1 MFILL
6 LFLCSFSWQNVLA
19 QTESWS
25 PKSGD
30 QVGIDS
36 KPTNSIWMRLT
47 GGWKYE
53 NSVLKPTVAA
63 TATAS
68 RLTSGDY
75 VLILPSKDGTF
86 TYKGIKSLSGGKGD
100 GNKYFVVQS
109 ETNGVFNVSRS
120 DATVLLDDSLVSYV
134 NYVSVDKKFGY
145 NVRSTSGPTEFT
157 VTLPVKAGTY
167 YCLFFSDKFTNYNF
181 TGFSFTP
188 AGSSEQTGST
198 TIATTNTSSTEG
210 GTTWD
215 FSQSN
220 SAWTQSRNLMNA
232 ASGEWGHYY
241 VASGDNTGDSYW
253 SLTTLSK
260 TEFSL
265 PIVKGL
271 QFTTSGTDDLWLDYY
286 QQHLWIKEKDAITI
300 PGLKKGQKVV
310 FNMKYGELHASSNID
325 ASDMTYRML
334 ADGEATF
341 TVTSNGGAFISSIS
355 VEDPSTVAGKQW
367 DFTFWSDATITGLAA
382 DQSEYWK
389 KTNRYFENAVVFS
402 NKTFNYTEIKDL
414 KFTTS
419 NTQDLRINYVD
430 GYIYMN
436 STNDYITIPNL
447 KAGQTLT
454 IVTESSNAND
464 ARGIDVT
471 SGNATRVG
479 GEETSTEKISNIF
492 RVNAD
497 GDVTFHSSKGAI
509 RVYSI
514 ATESSKTQ
522 TTMTL
527 KMGKNDVTNI
537 PIWLNTLDNAN
548 IYPIEGKVSNG
559 SSNITY
565 TSSNENILVV
575 DDTGKIDFYPQNVT
589 AGDVVT
595 ITAYYAGDATHA
607 ASSAY
612 VTIVFQ
618 IKPKLTFS
626 STELTGVM
634 GTGFKE
640 PILTISP
647 AGLKATYSSSDT
659 SVATVEA
666 STGEVTML
674 KPGTVTITA
683 TFNGEGNY
691 LSNSASYNLTVV
703 AQQTSANPAKWA
715 ITKENNA
722 NRFTFTSTGDVVG
735 GLEVHDV
742 PGVVVTFGAVGTQW
756 KVNDYDGAKGFNY
769 KDGNTGIQISASCVD
784 ANGKALPVSL
794 NSDGL
799 PTGGSYMVFKPIVNG
814 LLEVDARYFQ
824 RQKFVIVNRD
834 TKEVVNYYIS
844 SDGAESGNQ
853 TFYTPLK
860 AGQRY
865 YFYNAGSS
873 TDKWALNIHGFKFIP
888 VFLQSVGSN
897 MWPSE
902 GASIK
907 GVEVYN
913 NAQNTPR
920 LMEGTHDDVRYYTRS
935 ENMSVGFT
943 SGDITFKN
951 DGYGLIYGVITH
963 KADDGTEYKSETTA
977 QITYS
982 KSSFKFMQ
990 ESATVSLNEKDL
1002 FVEPKL
1008 NYNVEGVT
1016 YTSKDPDV
1024 ATVDASTG
1032 DVTPVK
1038 VGTTTIT
1045 ADPNGNPYFTGT
1057 VSYTLK
1063 VVAAAPVFN
1072 VINSE
1077 VELPVGTAGWNII
1090 ANNINVT
1097 NPTKIYH
1104 EKNTYK
1110 SYLDNNTVATT
1121 IAKLFYSFES
1131 SDATV
1136 ARVNEQGGIDTRL
1149 PGTCTITVKMNKAQD
1164 SNGSYMSTA
1173 TRTFKLVVPLIKY
1186 DLSSITY
1193 HVWDFTGGF
1202 TQDDINILKER
1213 EWTSNGDGSY
1223 SFTANAGNTNNMT
1236 KTYHDIPTSLTK
1248 ELYFQPFNT
1257 STKNKSYG
1265 KLTFNSQSSFDDS
1278 FGKYRIS
1285 LDKPNATF
1293 LGVRNLKYGQTVAF
1307 ITDNHGMVQNKQGV
1321 WEGDWLQNASDLNAT
1336 QPADIIFPKSYKDP
1350 QDPDGTKYQHNR
1362 CTNVFLA
1369 KTTAEQQPDLGVEAD
1384 NQAVNIRSVI
1394 QGYPAAYGFLNI
1406 GAGKAS
1412 ADNAPTYGYA
1422 TVCSRLNISLE
1433 GQTAVKAYICDYY
1446 GYKNNKVHMQQI
1458 KNIPANT
1465 AVFLKGYARDI
1476 YCLYVNAGNA
1486 PVDAGVDDEVLASN
1500 KLIPCIYDTQVDPVQ
1515 TINGEKYYTFGL
1527 YNSKFLRYGSS
1538 GTVPGGRCYLRL
1550 NEEEFNDLVRDYE
1563 PGGETNL
1570 AKNMTIV
1577 FEDLPMED
1585 DNTTGI
1591 TDIEEQDNTTSQD
1604 NGYYT
1609 LNGIKIAK
1617 PTKSGIYIHNGKK
1630 YIVK

>member
-1 MFILL
+1 
-6 LFLCSFSWQNVLA
+6 
-19 QTESWS
+19 
-25 PKSGD
+25 
-30 QVGIDS
+30 
-36 KPTNSIWMRLT
+36 
-47 GGWKYE
+47 
-53 NSVLKPTVAA
+53 
-63 TATAS
+63 
-68 RLTSGDY
+68 
-75 VLILPSKDGTF
+75 
-86 TYKGIKSLSGGKGD
+86 
-100 GNKYFVVQS
+100 
-109 ETNGVFNVSRS
+109 
-120 DATVLLDDSLVSYV
+120 
-134 NYVSVDKKFGY
+134 
-145 NVRSTSGPTEFT
+145 
-157 VTLPVKAGTY
+157 
-167 YCLFFSDKFTNYNF
+167 
-181 TGFSFTP
+181 
-188 AGSSEQTGST
+188 
-198 TIATTNTSSTEG
+198 
-210 GTTWD
+210 
-215 FSQSN
+215 
-220 SAWTQSRNLMNA
+220 
-232 ASGEWGHYY
+232 
-241 VASGDNTGDSYW
+241 
-253 SLTTLSK
+253 
-260 TEFSL
+260 
-265 PIVKGL
+265 
-271 QFTTSGTDDLWLDYY
+271 
-286 QQHLWIKEKDAITI
+286 
-300 PGLKKGQKVV
+300 
-310 FNMKYGELHASSNID
+310 MKLGELSASNNID
-325 ASDMTYRML
+325 ATSDVYRVL
-334 ADGEATF
+334 SDGDATF
-341 TVTSNGGAFISSIS
+341 TVSGSNGAFITSIS
-355 VEDPSTVAGKQW
+355 VEDPSTVADKQW

-382 DQSEYWK
+382 EKSNWNK
-389 KTNRYFENAVVFS
+389 INRYFENAVVFS
-402 NKTFNYTEIKDL
+402 NNTFDYTEVKNL
-414 KFTTS
+414 NFTTGR
-419 NTQDLRINYVD
+419 TQDLRINYVD

-464 ARGIDVT
+464 ARGIQIS
-471 SGNATRVG
+471 SGNVTRVG

-514 ATESSKTQ
+514 ATESSKIQ

-527 KMGKNDVTNI
+527 TMGEYDVTNK

-548 IYPIEGKVSNG
+548 IYPIVGKVSNG

-575 DDTGKIDFYPQNVT
+575 DNNTGKIDFYPQNVT

-595 ITAYYAGDATHA
+595 ITAYYAGEDNYA

-612 VTIVFQ
+612 VTINFQ
-618 IKPKLTFS
+618 IKPLLAFS
-626 STELTGVM
+626 STDLTGVM

-647 AGLKATYSSSDT
+647 TGVKATYSSSDT
-659 SVATVEA
+659 SIATVEA

-691 LSNSASYNLTVV
+691 LSNSTSYNLTVV
-703 AQQTSANPAKWA
+703 AQQASANPATWA

-742 PGVVVTFGAVGTQW
+742 PGVVVTFGAVNTQW
-756 KVNDYDGAKGFNY
+756 KVSLYDKEKGFNY
-769 KDGNTGIQISASCVD
+769 DTKSMSASCVD
-784 ANGKALPVSL
+784 ANGNALPVSL

-814 LLEVDARYFQ
+814 LLEIDARYFQ

-844 SDGAESGNQ
+844 SDDAESGNQ

-920 LMEGTHDDVRYYTRS
+920 LMEGTHDDVRYYTES
-935 ENMSVGFT
+935 DKMSVGFT

-951 DGYGLIYGVITH
+951 DGEGVIWGVITH
-963 KADDGTEYKSETTA
+963 KASDGTEYKSDTSA
-977 QITYS
+977 KITYA
-982 KSSFKFMQ
+982 KSTFKFMQ
-990 ESATVSLNEKDL
+990 ESATVALNEKEL

-1008 NYNVEGVT
+1008 NYNVEGVK
-1016 YTSKDPDV
+1016 YTSSNPGV
-1024 ATVDASTG
+1024 ATVDAATG
-1032 DVTPVK
+1032 DVAPVK

-1202 TQDDINILKER
+1202 TQDDINTLIGR
-1213 EWTSNGDGSY
+1213 GWTSNGDGSY
-1223 SFTANAGNTNNMT
+1223 TFKANATNTQNMT
-1236 KTYHDIPTSLTK
+1236 NTYHSIPTSLTGD
-1248 ELYFQPFNT
+1248 LFFQPFNST
-1257 STKNKSYG
+1257 STKKTYG
-1265 KLTFNSQSSFDDS
+1265 TMTFNKQSSFDDS

-1293 LGVRNLKYGQTVAF
+1293 LGVRNIKYGQTVAF
-1307 ITDNHGMVQNKQGV
+1307 ITDNHGMVKNNQDV
-1321 WEGDWLQNASDLNAT
+1321 WEGDWLQNASDLNAN
-1336 QPADIIFPKSYKDP
+1336 QPADIIFPKKYTDP

-1369 KTTAEQQPDLGVEAD
+1369 KTNAEQQPDLGVEAD

-1591 TDIEEQDNTTSQD
+1591 TDIEEKDNITSQD

>member
-1 MFILL
+1 MFVLL

-19 QTESWS
+19 QESWS
-25 PKSGD
+25 PSKDIKINNTSD
-30 QVGIDS
+30 FNDS
-36 KPTNSIWMRLT
+36 NPTSSVWMRLT
-47 GGWKYE
+47 SGWTYSDGGLVPSKSVTAS
-53 NSVLKPTVAA
+53 NAVLKAP
-63 TATAS
+63 
-68 RLTSGDY
+68 DY
-75 VLILPSKDGTF
+75 VLFTPSQDGTF
-86 TYKGIKSLSGGKGD
+86 TFYGVKGTKEETVN
-100 GNKYFVVQS
+100 NKYFVVQTGES
-109 ETNGVFNVSRS
+109 SFVTDAKVFYGGKQ
-120 DATVLLDDSLVSYV
+120 ASYT
-134 NYVSVDKKFGY
+134 SGKFGY
-145 NVRSTSGPTEFT
+145 NMLVTDSPTEFYAT
-157 VTLPVKAGTY
+157 FSVKKGTY
-167 YCLFFSDKFTNYNF
+167 YCIFFNEFVKWKF
-181 TGFSFTP
+181 TGFTFTP
-188 AGSSEQTGST
+188 ASAIVPTGPS
-198 TIATTNTSSTEG
+198 TIASTKTTSTAG
-210 GTTWD
+210 GTKWD
-215 FSQSN
+215 FSKSN
-220 SAWTQSRNLMNA
+220 SAWTESKSKMDA
-232 ASGEWGHYY
+232 ASNEWYHYY
-241 VASGDNTGDSYW
+241 VADGSSSDGDSYQAQ
-253 SLTTLSK
+253 TTLSK

-271 QFTTSGTDDLWLDYY
+271 QFTADGTSDNNLWLDYY
-286 QQHLWIKEKDAITI
+286 QQHLWLKEKDAITI
-300 PGLKKGQKVV
+300 PGLKKGQLIKFV
-310 FNMKYGELHASSNID
+310 MKLGELSASNNID
-325 ASDMTYRML
+325 ATSDVYRVL
-334 ADGEATF
+334 SDGDATF
-341 TVTSNGGAFISSIS
+341 TVSGSNGAFITSIS

-382 DQSEYWK
+382 EKSNWN
-389 KTNRYFENAVVFS
+389 KTNRYFENAKVFS
-402 NKTFNYTEIKDL
+402 NDTFDYTEVKNL
-414 KFTTS
+414 KFTTKS
-419 NTQDLRINYVD
+419 TQDLRINYVD

-436 STNDYITIPNL
+436 GSDDYITIPNL
-447 KAGQTLT
+447 TAGQTLT

-464 ARGIDVT
+464 ARGIQIS
-471 SGNATRVG
+471 SGNVTRVG

-514 ATESSKTQ
+514 AAESSKTQ

-527 KMGKNDVTNI
+527 TMGEFTVTNKK
-537 PIWLNTLDNAN
+537 IWLNTLDNAN
-548 IYPIEGKVSNG
+548 IYPIVAKANNS
-559 SSNITY
+559 SSNITF

-575 DDTGKIDFYPQNVT
+575 DKDGNIDFNPKNVI

-626 STELTGVM
+626 STDLTGVM

-640 PILTISP
+640 PILSISP

-659 SVATVEA
+659 SIATVEA

-691 LSNSASYNLTVV
+691 LSNSASYNLTII
-703 AQQTSANPAKWA
+703 APQTSANPAKWE
-715 ITKENNA
+715 IDKNNG
-722 NRFTFTSTGDVVG
+722 NKFSFISTGDVIG
-735 GLEVHDV
+735 GIEVHDV

-756 KVNDYDGAKGFNY
+756 KVNNYDGDKSFNY

-814 LLEVDARYFQ
+814 LLEIDARYFQ

-844 SDGAESGNQ
+844 SAGAESGNQ

-873 TDKWALNIHGFKFIP
+873 TDKWPLNIHGFKFIP

-897 MWPSE
+897 MWPAAGS
-902 GASIK
+902 SIK

-913 NAQNTPR
+913 NASNVPTLLSGQH
-920 LMEGTHDDVRYYTRS
+920 EDVSYS
-935 ENMSVGFT
+935 SSNSNVISVDSKTGAL
-943 SGDITFKN
+943 TFKT
-951 DGYGLIYGVITH
+951 DGNVTISAAVSHGGYT
-963 KADDGTEYKSETTA
+963 SCTTA
-977 QITYS
+977 NIKYE
-982 KSSFKFMQ
+982 KSTFKFMQ
-990 ESATVSLNEKDL
+990 ESATVALNEKNL

-1008 NYNVEGVT
+1008 NYNVDGVK
-1016 YTSKDPDV
+1016 YTSSDKNV
-1024 ATVDASTG
+1024 ATVNSG
-1032 DVTPVK
+1032 SGNVTPYS
-1038 VGTTTIT
+1038 VGTTTIK
-1045 ADPNGNPYFTGT
+1045 ADANDNPYFTGT
-1057 VSYTLK
+1057 ATYALE
-1063 VVAAAPVFN
+1063 VVPAAPVFN

-1077 VELPVGTAGWNII
+1077 IELPVGTAGWNIV

-1097 NPTKIYH
+1097 NPTEIYH
-1104 EKNTYK
+1104 DKNTYK
-1110 SYLDNNTVATT
+1110 YYIESQQATWL
-1121 IAKLFYSFES
+1121 AANFYSFES
-1131 SDATV
+1131 SDGTV
-1136 ARVNEQGGIDTRL
+1136 ARVNKNGGIDTYL
-1149 PGTCTITVKMNKAQD
+1149 PGTCTITVKMDRAKD
-1164 SNGSYMSTA
+1164 KDGKDMSTA
-1173 TRTFKLVVPLIKY
+1173 TRTFKLIVPLIKY
-1186 DLSSITY
+1186 DLSNITY
-1193 HVWDFTGGF
+1193 NVWDFTGGF
-1202 TQDDINILKER
+1202 TQDDINILKGNR
-1213 EWTSNGDGSY
+1213 WISNGDGSY
-1223 SFTANAGNTNNMT
+1223 SFKATSDNTHNMT
-1236 KTYHDIPTSLTK
+1236 DSYHNIPTSLTGG
-1248 ELYFQPFNT
+1248 LFFQPFNST
-1257 STKNKSYG
+1257 SKTYG
-1265 KLTFNSQSSFDDS
+1265 KLTFNKQSSFDDS

-1293 LGVRNLKYGQTVAF
+1293 LGVRNIKYGQTVAF
-1307 ITDNHGMVQNKQGV
+1307 ITDNHGMVKNNQDV
-1321 WEGDWLQNASDLNAT
+1321 WEGDWLQNASDLNAM
-1336 QPADIIFPKSYKDP
+1336 QPADIIFPKDYKDP

-1369 KTTAEQQPDLGVEAD
+1369 KTNAEQQPDLGVEAD